1 MLSQFLVI
9 PKGMINGVI
18 LEIKGDA
25 FSTVPDIS
33 LDLTIDLL
41 LNLVSYLATE
51 KNNCAV
57 AVMLLLIVFY

>member
-1 MLSQFLVI
+1 MFSQFLVI

-57 AVMLLLIVFY
+57 AVMLLLILFY

>member
-1 MLSQFLVI
+1 MFSQFLFV

-18 LEIKGDA
+18 FEIKGDA

-51 KNNCAV
+51 
-57 AVMLLLIVFY
+57 

>member
-1 MLSQFLVI
+1 MLPQFLVI